1 MPLYRIS
8 YLCARLIGF
17 GVLISVIQL
26 LRIDHIRRHTHRL
39 LMVRLSFVFLTDKL
53 GIDTYSLLTTHI
65 QVIIGT

>member
-1 MPLYRIS
+1 MPLYRIT
-8 YLCARLIGF
+8 YLCARFIGF